1 MFHAR
6 FQVIF
11 KSRSLI
17 SYQENL
23 GKITVQWPSQ
33 DFKGDLDIDYIWVFI
48 SNHVSR
54 GIGESKKSRFPFPS
68 VGQFLYDTLKT
79 RHQTC
84 HQNISK
90 KSKNA
95 SDITLFGLFLKEIGC
110 RFQKRTLLF
119 FRMPC
124 SKVIARNILF
134 CIFQPTIKG
143 QVLILNT
150 MMT

>member
-79 RHQTC
+79 RHQMC
-84 HQNISK
+84 DQNISK
-90 KSKNA
+90 KSKSA
-95 SDITLFGLFLKEIGC
+95 SDITLFGLFLKEIGY

-124 SKVIARNILF
+124 SNVIARNILF

>member
-48 SNHVSR
+48 SNYVSR
-54 GIGESKKSRFPFPS
+54 GIGEPKKSHFPFPS
-68 VGQFLYDTLKT
+68 VGQFLYDKLKT

-90 KSKNA
+90 KSKNC
-95 SDITLFGLFLKEIGC
+95 SDITLLGLFLKEIGY

-119 FRMPC
+119 FRMPF
-124 SKVIARNILF
+124 SNLQRETFFF